1 MTLLCSL
8 VQHVE
13 ACFSFRAMKSNMRII
28 SNWLNGLCVV
38 ARFRTVSYCA
48 ENEGSSIMKPDYRI
62 TTLLLLCVVLLAGCA
77 TLSPVDQNRQAG
89 PNVDPVDPY
98 ENINRKFY
106 NITDTLD
113 RHILEP
119 VANVYI
125 EYVPNP
131 LRRSIGNFYDNV
143 GYPNVVLNAFLQ
155 GKVRQG
161 FEDTLRFAVNSTI
174 GLFGLFDMA
183 TPMGLVQHDEDFGQ
197 TLGVWGVKTGAYL
210 YLPFHGPSSSRDI
223 SSIPIGMV
231 TNALFYV
238 SSAAIFAPI
247 GVLGIIDRRARFSD
261 AIMIRDQA
269 ALDPYLFVREASL
282 QQRKHLIYDG
292 NLPPESYADSL
303 QDDLLQDTSVQD
315 SALLNNS
322 AEDRRADKSRNLQG
336 DPARDRRIG
345 GFLSVPREGDE
356 HKGGTGS
363 ASDDLSRTLP
373 GRDPAIKTP

>member
-1 MTLLCSL
+1 
-8 VQHVE
+8 
-13 ACFSFRAMKSNMRII
+13 
-28 SNWLNGLCVV
+28 
-38 ARFRTVSYCA
+38 
-48 ENEGSSIMKPDYRI
+48 MKPDHRI
-62 TTLLLLCVVLLAGCA
+62 TTLLLLCAVLLAGCA
-77 TLSPVDQNRQAG
+77 TMSPVDKDSQAG
-89 PNVDPVDPY
+89 PNIDPVDPY

-106 NITDTLD
+106 NFTDTLD
-113 RHILEP
+113 RNILEP
-119 VANVYI
+119 VANAYI
-125 EYVPNP
+125 EYLPNP

-197 TLGVWGVKTGAYL
+197 TLGVWGVNTGAYL

-261 AIMIRDQA
+261 AMIIRDQA

-303 QDDLLQDTSVQD
+303 LDDPLEDASVPEGAAQ
-315 SALLNNS
+315 NNPL
-322 AEDRRADKSRNLQG
+322 EDRRADKPRSLQG

-345 GFLSVPREGDE
+345 GFMSLPPEGDGQ
-356 HKGGTGS
+356 KAGTGS
-363 ASDDLSRTLP
+363 ASDDSSRTSS

>member
-1 MTLLCSL
+1 
-8 VQHVE
+8 
-13 ACFSFRAMKSNMRII
+13 
-28 SNWLNGLCVV
+28 
-38 ARFRTVSYCA
+38 
-48 ENEGSSIMKPDYRI
+48 MKPDHRI

-77 TLSPVDQNRQAG
+77 TMAPIDQSRQAD

-106 NITDTLD
+106 KITDTLD
-113 RHILEP
+113 RRILEP

-197 TLGVWGVKTGAYL
+197 TLGVWGVNTGAYL

-231 TNALFYV
+231 TNALFYI

-247 GVLGIIDRRARFSD
+247 GVLGIIDKRARFSD
-261 AIMIRDQA
+261 VMIIRDQA

-292 NLPPESYADSL
+292 NLPPESYADSS
-303 QDDLLQDTSVQD
+303 QDDPLEDTSVQD
-315 SALLNNS
+315 GALQDNPAS
-322 AEDRRADKSRNLQG
+322 DRRADRSWGLQG
-336 DPARDRRIG
+336 DSADRTAAAQRANPSRIDFQQNPASDRRTG
-345 GFLSVPREGDE
+345 RLLNLHQESDE
-356 HKGGTGS
+356 LRAGTRGN
-363 ASDDLSRTLP
+363 SDDLSRTSS
-373 GRDPAIKTP
+373 GRDRQ